1 MAAHSWHPVP
11 VLVRGDRCGRDGVER
26 FGERWCRDGG
36 LGLRPSRE
44 LLPIL
49 MANAGRLAKYGA

>member
-1 MAAHSWHPVP
+1 
-11 VLVRGDRCGRDGVER
+11 VLVHGSRCGRDEVER
-26 FGERWCRDGG
+26 FGERWCLRGG
-36 LGLRPSRE
+36 LGRRPARE